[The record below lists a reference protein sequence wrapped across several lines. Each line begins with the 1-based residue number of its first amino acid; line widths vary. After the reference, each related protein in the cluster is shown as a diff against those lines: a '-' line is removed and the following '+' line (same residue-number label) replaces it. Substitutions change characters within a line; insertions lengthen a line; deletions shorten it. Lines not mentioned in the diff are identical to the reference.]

1 MLTPLDVHV
10 YATPRCN
17 LECPHCYY
25 DALGRGG
32 TPEDALPLHELG
44 RVITDI
50 CQRFDADISLEGGEP
65 FLRKGLG
72 DMLATLSPDVLRR
85 ITLTTNGTV
94 PVVAPAAALRALGA
108 LRVSV
113 DGHDDRTHRALRG
126 VDLAKVLNTCRALAD
141 LQVPFVTR
149 MTLWRENT
157 EHLREIYAFV
167 AEQGM
172 KRLSLFEYQASGRG
186 SAQDSSLGVTDAQ
199 MDRFFQDLLHTPRPT
214 TVELLTINLAKRRV
228 EAAQSLAGDLADAG
242 IALNLLPRVAN
253 CTVNYNGE
261 IGVSPWQV
269 TAHGASD
276 TFAHVS
282 SGNFLDVVEDAALAG
297 SLYDTGEFISHV
309 QLRAEKS

>member
-1 MLTPLDVHV
+1 MHV

-32 TPEDALPLHELG
+32 TPKDALPLHELG

-72 DMLATLSPDVLRR
+72 DMLAALPPDVLRR

-94 PVVAPAAALRALGA
+94 PVVAPAAVLRTLGA
-108 LRVSV
+108 LRISV
-113 DGHDDRTHRALRG
+113 DGHDERTHRALRG
-126 VDLAKVLNTCRALAD
+126 VGLTKILNTCRALTD

-167 AEQGM
+167 AEQGV

-186 SAQDSSLGVTDAQ
+186 SARDSALGVTDAR
-199 MDRFFQDLLHTPRPT
+199 MSRFFQDLLHIARPAT
-214 TVELLTINLAKRRV
+214 LEVLTINLAKRRV
-228 EAAQSLAGDLADAG
+228 EAAQSLAEDLAAAG
-242 IALNLLPRVAN
+242 ITLNLLPRVAN

-276 TFAHVS
+276 AFAHVS
-282 SGNFLDVVEDAALAG
+282 SGNFLELVEDAALAG